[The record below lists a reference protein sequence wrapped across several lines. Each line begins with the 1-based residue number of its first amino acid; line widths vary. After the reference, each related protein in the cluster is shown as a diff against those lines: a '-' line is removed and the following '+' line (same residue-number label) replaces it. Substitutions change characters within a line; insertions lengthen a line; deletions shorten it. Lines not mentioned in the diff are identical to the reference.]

1 MADDEAITTPALRRG
16 VGPMTVWSRPIREG
30 LFSSRSPERS
40 ARLAAVA
47 TLVVVAMLVS
57 LNVAVHVLEVGA
69 WLGPV
74 VAVLLVVYARWSGL
88 SWSELGL
95 GRERLGSGVRWAMG
109 AVAVIA
115 GVYVLAVLL
124 PATRAMFLDDRYHL
138 SLRGA
143 LLSAFVVIPAGTVV
157 VEEIAFRSVL
167 WGMLARHARAKR
179 VLIASSA
186 LFGLWHIL
194 PSLHL
199 ASSNRGVGDAFRS
212 TGSAATVVVVAATVG
227 FTAIGGAV
235 AGELRRRSGSLLA
248 SVGMHWATN
257 ALGVL
262 FGVVAWRLAG

>member
-1 MADDEAITTPALRRG
+1 MADDEGNRTLASRRSL
-16 VGPMTVWSRPIREG
+16 GPMTVWSRPSREG
-30 LFSSRSPERS
+30 ASRAHGTAPS
-40 ARLAAVA
+40 ARRAGLA
-47 TLVVVAMLVS
+47 TLAVVAMLVAV
-57 LNVAVHVLEVGA
+57 NVAEHVLDVGA

-74 VAVLLVVYARWSGL
+74 VAVLLLVYARWSGL

-95 GRERLGSGVRWAMG
+95 GRERLGSGAQWATG

-115 GVYVLAVLL
+115 GVYVVGVFL
-124 PATRAMFLDDRYHL
+124 PTTRVMFLDDRYHL

-167 WGMLARHARAKR
+167 WGMMARHARTTR

-199 ASSNRGVGDAFRS
+199 ASANRGVGDAFRS
-212 TGSAATVVVVAATVG
+212 TGSAATVLVVAATVG

-262 FGVVAWRLAG
+262 FGVVAWHLAG